1 MHNRTVFIFHTDGR
15 YSQREYPSAESAA
28 SFARLALS
36 TYPTAGVQHGDQV
49 LQKMCPARD

>member
-1 MHNRTVFIFHTDGR
+1 MLSKSVFIFHSDGS

-36 TYPTAGVQHGDQV
+36 TYPEAGVQHGDQV
-49 LQKMCPARD
+49 LQKMGPARD